1 MIRAYSFQIDRMS
14 IENNE
19 PAVAG
24 TNALPGSLLQ
34 KAREE
39 KGLTI
44 DEMSAISNLTKQVI
58 RDIEADDYTQLAGL
72 SFVRG
77 YLKLYAKKLGV
88 DEVEILDLFDRWKAE
103 QNGEPRQYANAP
115 QGISEPSSGP
125 SQKTII
131 AASIVVIGLISA
143 GGVISY
149 LESTG
154 SSPEVAS
161 VIETEQAPVST
172 VPDAALNQSQELT
185 PSQDSSVDAS
195 INGTVE
201 AQPLVTE
208 AEQSASATVAP
219 VSPASQAEEVVALS
233 EPETLQTEAEP
244 MVEAPNPDP
253 VPVEKPKTVEK
264 PKQVETPKTVEKPKP
279 TEKPKVAKTEAPAPA
294 VTEPVDE
301 ALQQPLVISS
311 SNLSQGGR
319 VIAEA
324 SGLAPAPSTP
334 VQTTQVSPGQ
344 DDGLRV
350 LSETRTG
357 PSADQLAMGAQGR
370 LEIDFSGESWI
381 EIRDARG
388 RLILADLMSP
398 EQGVELDTF
407 GPIEILVGAVSVST
421 VVFNGETQD
430 LKPKAYQD
438 VARITL
444 GAEPN

>member
-1 MIRAYSFQIDRMS
+1 MIWAYSFQIDRMS
-14 IENNE
+14 IENND

-24 TNALPGSLLQ
+24 KTALPGSLLR

-58 RDIEADDYTQLAGL
+58 RGIEADDYEQLAGL

-77 YLKLYAKKLGV
+77 YLKLYSKKLGV

-149 LESTG
+149 LESID
-154 SSPEVAS
+154 SSPEVAT
-161 VIETEQAPVST
+161 VIETEQAPASNAT
-172 VPDAALNQSQELT
+172 DAALNQSQELI
-185 PSQDSSVDAS
+185 PSQDSSIDAS
-195 INGTVE
+195 TNQTVD
-201 AQPLVTE
+201 AQPLATE
-208 AEQSASATVAP
+208 AEPSAQATVIPEA
-219 VSPASQAEEVVALS
+219 PASQGEEVVKLA
-233 EPETLQTEAEP
+233 EPVTLQTEAEP
-244 MVEAPNPDP
+244 VVEAPTPTPTPDP
-253 VPVEKPKTVEK
+253 VPVEKAKTVEK
-264 PKQVETPKTVEKPKP
+264 PKAVEKPKP
-279 TEKPKVAKTEAPAPA
+279 AEKPKVAETQPPAPA
-294 VTEPVDE
+294 VVEPVEE
-301 ALQQPLVISS
+301 AVQQPVVISS

-370 LEIDFSGESWI
+370 LEIDFSGESWV

-407 GPIEILVGAVSVST
+407 GPVEILVGAVSVST

-430 LKPKAYQD
+430 LKRKAYQD

>member
-1 MIRAYSFQIDRMS
+1 MISTYSFQIDRMS
-14 IENNE
+14 IENKD

-24 TNALPGSLLQ
+24 TTALPGSLLR

-58 RDIEADDYTQLAGL
+58 RGIEADDYEQLAGL

-77 YLKLYAKKLGV
+77 YLKLYSKKLGV

-125 SQKTII
+125 SEKTLI

-149 LESTG
+149 LESTD
-154 SSPEVAS
+154 SSPEVTA
-161 VIETEQAPVST
+161 VIETEQASGSNET
-172 VPDAALNQSQELT
+172 DAALNHSQDLT
-185 PSQDSSVDAS
+185 PSQDSSIDAS
-195 INGTVE
+195 TNQIVD
-201 AQPLVTE
+201 AQPLATE
-208 AEQSASATVAP
+208 AEPSAPATVIP
-219 VSPASQAEEVVALS
+219 ETPASQGEEVVALS
-233 EPETLQTEAEP
+233 EPATLQTEAEP
-244 MVEAPNPDP
+244 VVEAPTPTPDP
-253 VPVEKPKTVEK
+253 VLVEKPKA
-264 PKQVETPKTVEKPKP
+264 VEKPKP
-279 TEKPKVAKTEAPAPA
+279 AEKPKVAETQASALA
-294 VTEPVDE
+294 VAEPVEE
-301 ALQQPLVISS
+301 AVQRPVVISS

-370 LEIDFSGESWI
+370 LEIDFSGESWV

-407 GPIEILVGAVSVST
+407 GPVEILVGAVSVST

-430 LKPKAYQD
+430 LKRKAYQD

>member
-1 MIRAYSFQIDRMS
+1 MS

-24 TNALPGSLLQ
+24 TTALPGSLLR

-58 RDIEADDYTQLAGL
+58 RGIEADDYEQLAGL

-77 YLKLYAKKLGV
+77 YLKLYSKKLGV
-88 DEVEILDLFDRWKAE
+88 DEVEILDPFDRWKVE

-149 LESTG
+149 LESTA
-154 SSPEVAS
+154 SSPEVAA
-161 VIETEQAPVST
+161 VIETEQAPASNAT
-172 VPDAALNQSQELT
+172 DAALNQSQELI
-185 PSQDSSVDAS
+185 PSQDSSIDAS
-195 INGTVE
+195 TNQTVD
-201 AQPLVTE
+201 AQPLATE
-208 AEQSASATVAP
+208 AEPSAQSTVVP
-219 VSPASQAEEVVALS
+219 ETPASQGEEVVKLA
-233 EPETLQTEAEP
+233 EPVTLQTEAEP
-244 MVEAPNPDP
+244 VVEAPTPTPDP
-253 VPVEKPKTVEK
+253 VPVEKAKTVEKPKTVEK
-264 PKQVETPKTVEKPKP
+264 QKPAEKPN
-279 TEKPKVAKTEAPAPA
+279 VAETQPPAPA
-294 VTEPVDE
+294 VVEPVEE
-301 ALQQPLVISS
+301 AVQQPVVISS

-370 LEIDFSGESWI
+370 LEIDFSGESWV

-407 GPIEILVGAVSVST
+407 GPVEILVGAVSVST

-430 LKPKAYQD
+430 LKRKAYQD

>member
-1 MIRAYSFQIDRMS
+1 MS

-24 TNALPGSLLQ
+24 TTALPGSLLR

-58 RDIEADDYTQLAGL
+58 RGIEADDYEQLAGL

-77 YLKLYAKKLGV
+77 YLKLYSKKLGV

-149 LESTG
+149 LESTA
-154 SSPEVAS
+154 SSPEVAA
-161 VIETEQAPVST
+161 VIETEQAPASNAT
-172 VPDAALNQSQELT
+172 DAALNQSQELI
-185 PSQDSSVDAS
+185 PSQDSSIDAS
-195 INGTVE
+195 TNQTVD
-201 AQPLVTE
+201 AQPLATE
-208 AEQSASATVAP
+208 AEPSAQSTVVP
-219 VSPASQAEEVVALS
+219 ETPASQGEEVVKLA
-233 EPETLQTEAEP
+233 EPVTLQTEAEP
-244 MVEAPNPDP
+244 VVEAPTPTPDP
-253 VPVEKPKTVEK
+253 VPVEKA
-264 PKQVETPKTVEKPKP
+264 KTVEKPKP
-279 TEKPKVAKTEAPAPA
+279 AEKPKVAETQPPAPA
-294 VTEPVDE
+294 VAEPVEE
-301 ALQQPLVISS
+301 AVQQPVVISS

-370 LEIDFSGESWI
+370 LEIDFSGESWV

-407 GPIEILVGAVSVST
+407 GPVEILVGAVSVST

-430 LKPKAYQD
+430 LKRKAYQD

>member
-1 MIRAYSFQIDRMS
+1 MISAYSFQIDRMS
-14 IENNE
+14 IENND
-19 PAVAG
+19 PAVAV
-24 TNALPGSLLQ
+24 TTALPGSLLR

-58 RDIEADDYTQLAGL
+58 RGIEADDYGQLAGL

-77 YLKLYAKKLGV
+77 YLKLYSKKLGV

-149 LESTG
+149 LESID
-154 SSPEVAS
+154 SSPEVAA
-161 VIETEQAPVST
+161 VIETEQAPDSNET
-172 VPDAALNQSQELT
+172 DAALNQSQELT
-185 PSQDSSVDAS
+185 PSQDSSIDASTNQTVDAQ
-195 INGTVE
+195 
-201 AQPLVTE
+201 ALVTE
-208 AEQSASATVAP
+208 AEPSTQATVVP
-219 VSPASQAEEVVALS
+219 ETPASLGEEVVALA
-233 EPETLQTEAEP
+233 EPATLQTEAEP
-244 MVEAPNPDP
+244 VVDAPTPTPDP
-253 VPVEKPKTVEK
+253 VPVKKPKTVEK
-264 PKQVETPKTVEKPKP
+264 PKPA
-279 TEKPKVAKTEAPAPA
+279 EKPKVAETQTSALA
-294 VTEPVDE
+294 VAEPVEE
-301 ALQQPLVISS
+301 AVQQPVVISS

-370 LEIDFSGESWI
+370 LEIDFSGESWV

-407 GPIEILVGAVSVST
+407 GPVEILVGAVSVST

-430 LKPKAYQD
+430 LKRKAYQD

>member
-1 MIRAYSFQIDRMS
+1 MILAYSFQIDRMS

-24 TNALPGSLLQ
+24 TTALPGSILR

-58 RDIEADDYTQLAGL
+58 RGVEADDYELLAGL

-77 YLKLYAKKLGV
+77 YLKLYSKKLGV

-149 LESTG
+149 LESID
-154 SSPEVAS
+154 SSPEVAA
-161 VIETEQAPVST
+161 VIETEQAPDSNET
-172 VPDAALNQSQELT
+172 DAALNQSQELT
-185 PSQDSSVDAS
+185 PSQDSSIDASTNQTVDAQ
-195 INGTVE
+195 
-201 AQPLVTE
+201 ALVTE
-208 AEQSASATVAP
+208 AEPSTQATVVP
-219 VSPASQAEEVVALS
+219 ETPASLGEEVVALA
-233 EPETLQTEAEP
+233 EPATLQTEAEP
-244 MVEAPNPDP
+244 VVDAPTPTPDP
-253 VPVEKPKTVEK
+253 VPVKKPKTVEK
-264 PKQVETPKTVEKPKP
+264 PKPA
-279 TEKPKVAKTEAPAPA
+279 EKPKVAETQTSALA
-294 VTEPVDE
+294 VAEPVEE
-301 ALQQPLVISS
+301 AVQQPVVISS

-370 LEIDFSGESWI
+370 LEIDFSGESWV

-407 GPIEILVGAVSVST
+407 GPVEILVGAVSVST

-430 LKPKAYQD
+430 LKRKAYQD

>member
-1 MIRAYSFQIDRMS
+1 MS
-14 IENNE
+14 IENKD

-24 TNALPGSLLQ
+24 TTALPGSLLR

-58 RDIEADDYTQLAGL
+58 RGIEADDYEQLAGL

-77 YLKLYAKKLGV
+77 YLKLYSKKLGV

-125 SQKTII
+125 SEKTLI

-149 LESTG
+149 LESTD
-154 SSPEVAS
+154 SSPEVTA
-161 VIETEQAPVST
+161 VIETEQASGSNET
-172 VPDAALNQSQELT
+172 DAALNHSQDLT
-185 PSQDSSVDAS
+185 PSQDSSIDAS
-195 INGTVE
+195 TNQIVD
-201 AQPLVTE
+201 AQPLATE
-208 AEQSASATVAP
+208 AEPSAPATVIP
-219 VSPASQAEEVVALS
+219 ETPASQGEEVVALS
-233 EPETLQTEAEP
+233 EPATLQTEAEP
-244 MVEAPNPDP
+244 VVEAPTPTPDP
-253 VPVEKPKTVEK
+253 VLVEKPKA
-264 PKQVETPKTVEKPKP
+264 VEKPKP
-279 TEKPKVAKTEAPAPA
+279 AEKPKVAETQASALA
-294 VTEPVDE
+294 VAEPVEE
-301 ALQQPLVISS
+301 AVQRPVVISS

-370 LEIDFSGESWI
+370 LEIDFSGESWV

-407 GPIEILVGAVSVST
+407 GPVEILVGAVSVST

-430 LKPKAYQD
+430 LKRKAYQD

>member
-1 MIRAYSFQIDRMS
+1 MS

-24 TNALPGSLLQ
+24 TTALPGSLLR

-58 RDIEADDYTQLAGL
+58 RGIEADDYEQLAGL

-77 YLKLYAKKLGV
+77 YLKLYSKKLGV

-149 LESTG
+149 LESTA
-154 SSPEVAS
+154 SSPEVAA
-161 VIETEQAPVST
+161 VIETEQAPASNAT
-172 VPDAALNQSQELT
+172 DAALNQSQELI
-185 PSQDSSVDAS
+185 PSQDSSIDAS
-195 INGTVE
+195 TNQTVD
-201 AQPLVTE
+201 AQPLATE
-208 AEQSASATVAP
+208 AEPSAQSTVVP
-219 VSPASQAEEVVALS
+219 ETPASQGEEVVKLA
-233 EPETLQTEAEP
+233 EPVTLQTEAEP
-244 MVEAPNPDP
+244 VVEAPTPTPDP

-264 PKQVETPKTVEKPKP
+264 PKPA
-279 TEKPKVAKTEAPAPA
+279 EKPKVAETQPPAPA
-294 VTEPVDE
+294 VVEPVEE
-301 ALQQPLVISS
+301 AVQQPVVISS

-370 LEIDFSGESWI
+370 LEIDFSGESWV

-407 GPIEILVGAVSVST
+407 GPVEILVGAVSVST

-430 LKPKAYQD
+430 LKRKAYQD

>member
-1 MIRAYSFQIDRMS
+1 MILAYSFQIDRMS

-24 TNALPGSLLQ
+24 TTALPGSILR

-58 RDIEADDYTQLAGL
+58 RGIEADDYEQLAGL

-77 YLKLYAKKLGV
+77 YLKLYSKKLGV

-149 LESTG
+149 LESID
-154 SSPEVAS
+154 SSPEVAA
-161 VIETEQAPVST
+161 VIETEQAPDSNET
-172 VPDAALNQSQELT
+172 DAALNQSQELT
-185 PSQDSSVDAS
+185 PSQDSSIDASTNQTVDAQ
-195 INGTVE
+195 
-201 AQPLVTE
+201 ALVTE
-208 AEQSASATVAP
+208 AEPSTQATVVP
-219 VSPASQAEEVVALS
+219 ETPASLGEEVVALA
-233 EPETLQTEAEP
+233 EPATLQTEAEP
-244 MVEAPNPDP
+244 VVDAPTPTPDP
-253 VPVEKPKTVEK
+253 VPVKKPKTVEK
-264 PKQVETPKTVEKPKP
+264 PKPA
-279 TEKPKVAKTEAPAPA
+279 EKPKVAETQTSALA
-294 VTEPVDE
+294 VAEPVEE
-301 ALQQPLVISS
+301 AVQQPVVISS

-370 LEIDFSGESWI
+370 LEIDFSGESWV

-407 GPIEILVGAVSVST
+407 GPVEILVGAVSVST

-430 LKPKAYQD
+430 LKRKAFQD

>member
-1 MIRAYSFQIDRMS
+1 MISAYSFQIDRMS
-14 IENNE
+14 IENNDL
-19 PAVAG
+19 AVAV
-24 TNALPGSLLQ
+24 TTALPGSLLR

-58 RDIEADDYTQLAGL
+58 RGIEADDYGQLAGL

-77 YLKLYAKKLGV
+77 YLKLYSKKLGV

-149 LESTG
+149 LESID
-154 SSPEVAS
+154 SSPEVAA
-161 VIETEQAPVST
+161 VIETEQAPDSNET
-172 VPDAALNQSQELT
+172 DAALNQSQELT
-185 PSQDSSVDAS
+185 PSQDSSIDASTNQTVDAQ
-195 INGTVE
+195 
-201 AQPLVTE
+201 ALVTE
-208 AEQSASATVAP
+208 AEPSTQATVVP
-219 VSPASQAEEVVALS
+219 ETPASLGEEVVALA
-233 EPETLQTEAEP
+233 EPATLQTEAEP
-244 MVEAPNPDP
+244 VVDAPTPTPDP
-253 VPVEKPKTVEK
+253 VPVKKPKTVEK
-264 PKQVETPKTVEKPKP
+264 PKPA
-279 TEKPKVAKTEAPAPA
+279 EKPKVAETQTSALA
-294 VTEPVDE
+294 VAEPVEE
-301 ALQQPLVISS
+301 AVQQPVVISS

-370 LEIDFSGESWI
+370 LEIDFSGESWV

-407 GPIEILVGAVSVST
+407 GPVEILVGAVSVST

-430 LKPKAYQD
+430 LKRKAYQD

>member
-1 MIRAYSFQIDRMS
+1 MS

-24 TNALPGSLLQ
+24 TTALPGSLLR

-58 RDIEADDYTQLAGL
+58 RGIEADDYEQLAGL

-77 YLKLYAKKLGV
+77 YLKLYSKKLGV

-149 LESTG
+149 LESTA
-154 SSPEVAS
+154 SSPEVAA
-161 VIETEQAPVST
+161 VIETEQAPASNAT
-172 VPDAALNQSQELT
+172 DAALNQSQELI
-185 PSQDSSVDAS
+185 PSQDSSIDAS
-195 INGTVE
+195 TNQTVD
-201 AQPLVTE
+201 AQPLATE
-208 AEQSASATVAP
+208 AEPSAQATV
-219 VSPASQAEEVVALS
+219 VSETPASQGEEVVKLA
-233 EPETLQTEAEP
+233 EPVTLQTEAESV
-244 MVEAPNPDP
+244 VEAPTPTPDP
-253 VPVEKPKTVEK
+253 VPVEKAKTVEK
-264 PKQVETPKTVEKPKP
+264 PKTA
-279 TEKPKVAKTEAPAPA
+279 EKPKVAETQAPAPA
-294 VTEPVDE
+294 VAEPVE
-301 ALQQPLVISS
+301 EVVQQPVVISS

-370 LEIDFSGESWI
+370 LEIDFSGESWV

-407 GPIEILVGAVSVST
+407 GPVEILVGAVSVST

-430 LKPKAYQD
+430 LKRKAYQD

>member
-1 MIRAYSFQIDRMS
+1 MIWAYSFQIDLMS
-14 IENNE
+14 IENND

-24 TNALPGSLLQ
+24 TTALPGSLLR
-34 KAREE
+34 KEREE

-58 RDIEADDYTQLAGL
+58 RGIEADDYEQLAGL

-77 YLKLYAKKLGV
+77 YLKLYSKKLGV

-131 AASIVVIGLISA
+131 AASIVVIRLISA

-149 LESTG
+149 LESTA
-154 SSPEVAS
+154 SSPEVAA
-161 VIETEQAPVST
+161 VIETEQAPASNAT
-172 VPDAALNQSQELT
+172 DAALNQSQELI
-185 PSQDSSVDAS
+185 PSQDSSIDAS
-195 INGTVE
+195 TNQTVD
-201 AQPLVTE
+201 AQPLATE
-208 AEQSASATVAP
+208 AEPSAQSTVVP
-219 VSPASQAEEVVALS
+219 ETPASQGEEVVKLA
-233 EPETLQTEAEP
+233 EPVTLQTEAEP
-244 MVEAPNPDP
+244 VVEAPTPDP

-264 PKQVETPKTVEKPKP
+264 PKPA
-279 TEKPKVAKTEAPAPA
+279 EKPKVAETQPPEPA
-294 VTEPVDE
+294 VAEPVEE
-301 ALQQPLVISS
+301 AVQQPVVISS

-370 LEIDFSGESWI
+370 LEIDFSGESWV

-407 GPIEILVGAVSVST
+407 GPVEILVGAVSVST

-430 LKPKAYQD
+430 LKRKAYQD

>member
-1 MIRAYSFQIDRMS
+1 MISAYSFQIDRMS
-14 IENNE
+14 IENND
-19 PAVAG
+19 PAVAV
-24 TNALPGSLLQ
+24 TTALPGSLLR

-58 RDIEADDYTQLAGL
+58 RGIEADDYGQLAGL

-77 YLKLYAKKLGV
+77 YLKLYSKKLGV

-149 LESTG
+149 LESID
-154 SSPEVAS
+154 SSPEVAA
-161 VIETEQAPVST
+161 VIETEQAPDSNET
-172 VPDAALNQSQELT
+172 DAALNQSQELT
-185 PSQDSSVDAS
+185 PSQDSSIDASTNQTVDAQ
-195 INGTVE
+195 
-201 AQPLVTE
+201 ALVTE
-208 AEQSASATVAP
+208 AEPSTQATVVP
-219 VSPASQAEEVVALS
+219 ETPASLGEEVVALA
-233 EPETLQTEAEP
+233 EPATLQTEAEP
-244 MVEAPNPDP
+244 VVDAPTPTPDP
-253 VPVEKPKTVEK
+253 VPVKKPKTVEK
-264 PKQVETPKTVEKPKP
+264 PKPA
-279 TEKPKVAKTEAPAPA
+279 EKPKVAETQTSALA
-294 VTEPVDE
+294 VAEPVEE
-301 ALQQPLVISS
+301 AVQQPVVISS

-370 LEIDFSGESWI
+370 LEIDFSGESWV

-407 GPIEILVGAVSVST
+407 GPVEILVGAVSVST

-430 LKPKAYQD
+430 LKRKAFQD

>member
-1 MIRAYSFQIDRMS
+1 MISAYSFQIDRMS

-58 RDIEADDYTQLAGL
+58 RGIEADDYTQLAGL

-161 VIETEQAPVST
+161 VIETEQAPAST
-172 VPDAALNQSQELT
+172 EPDAALNQSQELT
-185 PSQDSSVDAS
+185 PSLDSSVDAS

-219 VSPASQAEEVVALS
+219 ASLASQAEEVVAQS
-233 EPETLQTEAEP
+233 EPATLQTEAEP
-244 MVEAPNPDP
+244 VVEAPNPDP

-264 PKQVETPKTVEKPKP
+264 PKQIETPKTVEKLKP
-279 TEKPKVAKTEAPAPA
+279 TEKPKVAKTEPPPA

-301 ALQQPLVISS
+301 ALQQPVVISS

-370 LEIDFSGESWI
+370 LKIDFSGESWI

>member
-1 MIRAYSFQIDRMS
+1 MISAYSFQIDRMS

-24 TNALPGSLLQ
+24 TTALPGSILR

-58 RDIEADDYTQLAGL
+58 RGVEADDYELLAGL

-77 YLKLYAKKLGV
+77 YLKLYSKKLGV

-149 LESTG
+149 LESID
-154 SSPEVAS
+154 SSPEVAA
-161 VIETEQAPVST
+161 VIETEQAPDSNET
-172 VPDAALNQSQELT
+172 DAALNQSQELT
-185 PSQDSSVDAS
+185 PSQDSSIDASTNQTVDAQ
-195 INGTVE
+195 
-201 AQPLVTE
+201 ALVTE
-208 AEQSASATVAP
+208 AEPSTQATVVP
-219 VSPASQAEEVVALS
+219 ETPASLGEEVVALA
-233 EPETLQTEAEP
+233 EPATLQTEAEP
-244 MVEAPNPDP
+244 VVDAPTPTPDP
-253 VPVEKPKTVEK
+253 VPVKKPKTVEK
-264 PKQVETPKTVEKPKP
+264 PKPA
-279 TEKPKVAKTEAPAPA
+279 EKPKVAETQASALA
-294 VTEPVDE
+294 VAEPVEE
-301 ALQQPLVISS
+301 AVQQPVVISS

-370 LEIDFSGESWI
+370 LEIDFSGESWV

-407 GPIEILVGAVSVST
+407 GPVEILVGAVSVST

-430 LKPKAYQD
+430 LKRKAFQD

>member
-1 MIRAYSFQIDRMS
+1 MISAYSFQIDRMS

-58 RDIEADDYTQLAGL
+58 RGIEADDYTQLAGL

-161 VIETEQAPVST
+161 VIETEQAPAST
-172 VPDAALNQSQELT
+172 EPDAALNQSQELT
-185 PSQDSSVDAS
+185 PSLDSSVDAS

-219 VSPASQAEEVVALS
+219 ASLASQADEVVAQS
-233 EPETLQTEAEP
+233 EPATLQTEAEP
-244 MVEAPNPDP
+244 VVEAPNPDP

-264 PKQVETPKTVEKPKP
+264 TKQIETPKTVEKLKP
-279 TEKPKVAKTEAPAPA
+279 TEKPKVAKTEPPPA

-301 ALQQPLVISS
+301 ALQQPVVISS

-370 LEIDFSGESWI
+370 LKIDFSGESWI